1 MQGKKVLI
9 VEDDAKIRQLL
20 ILYLEKNGYLTAAAE
35 TGSEALRLFE
45 SEQPD
50 LLLLD
55 ILLPDMDGYQIC
67 QEIRDCSNVPIL
79 FMSCMKE
86 AEHIIQALKLG
97 GDDYITKPFDPNV
110 LVARVEAK
118 LRRAPIFRR
127 VSHAEEPAPTR
138 LLVFDDLEID
148 LANYRVTVGRQPV
161 SLAAKELQLLFF
173 LAQHPNQV
181 FTAQELYTRIW
192 GYEDV
197 GDYRTVMTH
206 VSNIRKKIKSDPS
219 APERIQNI
227 RGFGYKFNG

>member
-1 MQGKKVLI
+1 MEGKKVLI
-9 VEDDAKIRQLL
+9 VEDDTKIQQLL
-20 ILYLEKNGYLTAAAE
+20 VLYLEKKGYRTAVAQRGA
-35 TGSEALRLFE
+35 EALRLFE

-50 LLLLD
+50 LILLD

-67 QEIRDCSNVPIL
+67 QEIRSCSNVPIL

-86 AEHIIQALKLG
+86 ADNIIQALKLG
-97 GDDYITKPFDPNV
+97 GDDYITKPFDPKV
-110 LVARVEAK
+110 LMARVEAK

-127 VSHAEEPAPTR
+127 TAPTEEPAPAR
-138 LLVFDDLEID
+138 ILVFDDLEID
-148 LANYRVTVGRQPV
+148 LANYRVAVGGQPV

-192 GYEDV
+192 GYKDI

-206 VSNIRKKIKSDPS
+206 ISNIRKKIKTDPS

-227 RGFGYKFNG
+227 RGFGYKFNL